1 MKDIVMPKNNEK
13 DFIAMAKKLGFKELV
28 FLYINKSM
36 FYKRK
41 EDIKITNALITDE
54 KKTQK
59 DIPTF
64 VKSPKDARF
73 VFEKARPIC
82 VFDLEL
88 QKRDFMHQRGS
99 GFNHIMA
106 KFANNN
112 NIHVGFSF
120 STILNASKLQSARI
134 IGRIKQNIKLCR
146 KYKVKTVI
154 ASFTN
159 NPMDMRAPKD
169 LIAFFTTLGLHPKE
183 AKDSITRSF
192 KKKSKVELA

>member
-1 MKDIVMPKNNEK
+1 MPYKNER
-13 DFIAMAKKLGFKELV
+13 DFIVMAKKLGFKELI
-28 FLYINKSM
+28 FLYINKNM
-36 FYKRK
+36 FYKDK
-41 EDIKITNALITDE
+41 SEIKITNALITDE
-54 KKTQK
+54 KKVQK
-59 DIPTF
+59 DFNTF

-73 VFEKARPIC
+73 VFEKARPVC

-88 QKRDFMHQRGS
+88 QKKDFMHQRGS
-99 GFNHIMA
+99 GFNHVMA

-154 ASFTN
+154 ASFAN
-159 NPMDMRAPKD
+159 NPIDMRAPKD
-169 LIAFFTTLGLHPKE
+169 LISFFTTLGMHPKE
-183 AKDSITRSF
+183 AKDSIKRTF
-192 KKKSKVELA
+192 KKKSKIELAY